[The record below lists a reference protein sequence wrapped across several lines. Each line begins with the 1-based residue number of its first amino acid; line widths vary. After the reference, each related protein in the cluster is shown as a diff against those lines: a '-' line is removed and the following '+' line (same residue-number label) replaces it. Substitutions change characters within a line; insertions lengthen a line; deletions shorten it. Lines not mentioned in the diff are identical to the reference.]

1 MSRVAWKIL
10 YKQFHLYFT
19 KYCLEVDYPD
29 GSSTASTLIMNVW
42 KKFPQLEREWWR
54 QVRLLIPH
62 ISLVLPALIVDNLA
76 NVQGVDRPQSGVNIL
91 PKLMEEKKELKNDK
105 FAKYV
110 SSGPLNW
117 HFCFI
122 LKTPSFR
129 SIVFC
134 FHCTIFT
141 PRLRVSQLVS
151 ATLTIPI
158 WTSSLISWWL
168 SFLSDH
174 HYHYHSYL
182 IMWTI

>member
-42 KKFPQLEREWWR
+42 KKLPQLEREWWR

-76 NVQGVDRPQSGVNIL
+76 NVQGVDRPQSGVNICQ
-91 PKLMEEKKELKNDK
+91 KWWRKKNELKND
-105 FAKYV
+105 FAN
-110 SSGPLNW
+110 S
-117 HFCFI
+117 CF
-122 LKTPSFR
+122 FR
-129 SIVFC
+129 TIKLTFLYHQKRLIKPTVFC